1 MKVVV
6 GLWKV
11 KANKREDFIAASK
24 AVAEASKDETGLLS
38 YSFSES
44 QIEANHFVFFEEWKD
59 DEAIAYHV
67 SQPYFKLFIAQT
79 KTMLVEDFTGTIY
92 SISNVEPF

>member
-11 KANKREDFIAASK
+11 KADKREDFIAASK
-24 AVAEASKDETGLLS
+24 AVAKASKHEAGLLS

-44 QIEANHFVFFEEWKD
+44 QIEANNFVFLEEWKD

-67 SQPYFKLFIAQT
+67 SQPYFKSFIEQT
-79 KTMLVEDFTGTIY
+79 KDMLVEDFTGTIY
-92 SISNVEPF
+92 SISGMEPF